1 MLGLKISFNPF
12 PFVAQDSLSRL
23 PARDRAIVDRYQA
36 SLPEMQPSRKTAL
49 TQVLVIKADLA
60 RAYFELGMTY
70 RAVGNLRKSQE
81 SLQQVDRLLN
91 ELETVR
97 KIEEALSHVA

>member
-1 MLGLKISFNPF
+1 MMGRKISFNPF
-12 PFVAQDSLSRL
+12 TSVAQDPLSGL
-23 PARDRAIVDRYQA
+23 PDRDRAIVDRYQA

-49 TQVLVIKADLA
+49 TQVFAVKADLA

-91 ELETVR
+91 ELEIVR
-97 KIEEALSHVA
+97 KIEEALSHV